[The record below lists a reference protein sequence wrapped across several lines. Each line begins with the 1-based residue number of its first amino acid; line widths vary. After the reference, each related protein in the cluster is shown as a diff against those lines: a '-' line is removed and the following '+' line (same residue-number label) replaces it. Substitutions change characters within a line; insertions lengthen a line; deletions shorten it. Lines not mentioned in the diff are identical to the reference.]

1 MAMIAPPLAEWL
13 VRLAAAYLGLR
24 LLFAVP
30 FSLRWV
36 NQLDDVAAHG
46 TPGFRLLL
54 LPGAMLLWPV
64 LVWRLGDR
72 APFGSGEAATRAR
85 GNPPGDG
92 SAARRLERSGDG

>member
-1 MAMIAPPLAEWL
+1 MTMIAPPLAEWL
-13 VRLAAAYLGLR
+13 VRLAAAYLGLG

-46 TPGFRLLL
+46 TPGFRALL
-54 LPGAMLLWPV
+54 LPGAVLLWPV
-64 LVWRLGDR
+64 LARRLG
-72 APFGSGEAATRAR
+72 
-85 GNPPGDG
+85 G